1 MKKTLLLFTLLL
13 GIFSSST
20 LIAQDSD
27 LLNKVRANDISAV
40 NELIAAGAD
49 VNMQDDMMG
58 FTPLILAVTANNSE
72 MVKLLISRGAD
83 INKKDNTY
91 GFTPLMMALQSNYTP
106 IARLLISEGADIK
119 IKGNNEATA
128 LLLAAMNS
136 REMVE
141 LLLARGADITARSD
155 NGSGVM
161 TNCVMGIIRGSVTI
175 DLAEFLLSKGAD
187 IDEVNTTDYYGG
199 YTPLFWAVDDNNKEL
214 VSFLIQNGAN
224 VNAKSIKGKTP
235 LSLAEEGSYVEIVEI
250 LKASGA
256 K

>member
-1 MKKTLLLFTLLL
+1 MNHKLLLFTLFL
-13 GIFSSST
+13 GFFISST
-20 LIAQDSD
+20 LVAQDSD
-27 LLNKVRANDISAV
+27 LLNKVRANDIQAV
-40 NELIAAGAD
+40 NERIAAGAD

-83 INKKDNTY
+83 INKKDKTY
-91 GFTPLMMALQSNYTP
+91 GFTPLMMALQSNYIP
-106 IARLLISEGADIK
+106 IARWLISEGADIK

-128 LLLAAMNS
+128 LILAAMNS
-136 REMVE
+136 MEMVE
-141 LLLARGADITARSD
+141 LLLANGADIKARSD

-175 DLAEFLLSKGAD
+175 ELAEFLLEKGAE
-187 IDEVNTTDYYGG
+187 IDELNTSEYYGG

-214 VSFLIQNGAN
+214 VSFLVKNGAN
-224 VNAKSIKGKTP
+224 VNAISNKGKTP
-235 LSLAEEGSYVEIVEI
+235 LSLAEEGGYDEIVEV
-250 LKASGA
+250 LNASGA